1 MTEDD
6 RTLYT
11 ENSAPLIIEFCS
23 NTIVLKRSGEPGREP
38 TFEQLEYAELAV
50 NYTDGRVF
58 MRRGDDAILDI
69 TQPLYRV
76 DGGRLVYAATTSF
89 IVTEDGRTL
98 YTENDSPLAIERY
111 TAQSFATEDGNILY
125 TEDALLLIL
134 Q

>member
-11 ENSAPLIIEFCS
+11 ENSVPLIIEFCS

-76 DGGRLVYAATTSF
+76 DGGRLVYSGVTPF
-89 IVTEDGRTL
+89 IVTQDGIIL
-98 YTENDSPLAIERY
+98 YTENSLP
-111 TAQSFATEDGNILY
+111 
-125 TEDALLLIL
+125 LIL
-134 Q
+134 E